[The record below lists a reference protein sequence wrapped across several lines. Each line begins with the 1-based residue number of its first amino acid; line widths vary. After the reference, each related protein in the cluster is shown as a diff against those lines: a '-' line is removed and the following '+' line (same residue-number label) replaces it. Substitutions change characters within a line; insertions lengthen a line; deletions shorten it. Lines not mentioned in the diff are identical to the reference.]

1 MENLLVLMKHEN
13 KMISKELEEY
23 LSHLSIFSEETKN
36 EVKAKPEKCACCSP
50 EEFLEIEIESE
61 NERSKSSPVNKS
73 LISSFMSFYVRHCS
87 YVPFVYLAFLILTSS
102 IFGEASSF
110 ILSLV
115 MSLFSVVIH
124 YHYHFYI

>member
-36 EVKAKPEKCACCSP
+36 EVKAKPEKCACCSH

-73 LISSFMSFYVRHCS
+73 LISSFISFYVRHCS